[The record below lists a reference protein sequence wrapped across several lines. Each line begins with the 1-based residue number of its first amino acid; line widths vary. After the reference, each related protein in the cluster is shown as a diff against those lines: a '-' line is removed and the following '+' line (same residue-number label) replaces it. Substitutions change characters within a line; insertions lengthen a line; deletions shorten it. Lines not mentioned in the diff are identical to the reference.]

1 MAKDLN
7 WFIDE
12 IKEYGATRGSHIAT
26 INVLNLIRQ
35 TKEYKHMNIKDY
47 SNQEIKG
54 AQFRELVQ
62 SLPISEPV
70 DEKVEQDPHK
80 NYMNVEELFEWN
92 EQSLTEFPLSTKTVF
107 ISTDEESPFDVS
119 ALEAYRVDD
128 EYTIGIQ
135 LFDDHEETQV
145 IALIVFGE
153 EPSLK
158 ATDQDMLLFWY
169 QSPDHLEDWLAK
181 NKIVKV

>member
-1 MAKDLN
+1 MSKDLN

-47 SNQEIKG
+47 SNQEING

-70 DEKVEQDPHK
+70 NEDVEQDPHK
-80 NYMNVEELFEWN
+80 NYMEVEEIFE
-92 EQSLTEFPLSTKTVF
+92 
-107 ISTDEESPFDVS
+107 
-119 ALEAYRVDD
+119 
-128 EYTIGIQ
+128 
-135 LFDDHEETQV
+135 
-145 IALIVFGE
+145 
-153 EPSLK
+153 
-158 ATDQDMLLFWY
+158 
-169 QSPDHLEDWLAK
+169 
-181 NKIVKV
+181 

>member
-1 MAKDLN
+1 MSKDLN

-35 TKEYKHMNIKDY
+35 TKEYKHMTIKDY
-47 SNQEIKG
+47 SDQEING

-70 DEKVEQDPHK
+70 DEAVEQVPHK
-80 NYMNVEELFEWN
+80 NYIKVEEIFEWN
-92 EQSLTEFPLSTKTVF
+92 EQSLTEFPLRTKTVF
-107 ISTDEESPFDVS
+107 ISTDDESPFDVS
-119 ALEAYRVDD
+119 PLETYRVDD
-128 EYTIGIQ
+128 DYTIGIQ

-158 ATDQDMLLFWY
+158 ATDQDMLLFYY
-169 QSPDHLEDWLAK
+169 QSPDHLEDWLDK